1 MSRLKQFAAA
11 LALAGASV
19 GASAQIVV
27 PWGPHDPGEL
37 GGTLF
42 FGTGSSFPFEV
53 NYTFSL
59 STLANLLA
67 VGVTNDAPG
76 VFDING
82 ASARLYINN
91 GNANFNDDV
100 LVDGF
105 TFDSTSIVHTFS
117 SIAAGNYFYKVTGT
131 VDGPFGGSYLLS
143 SNLVPVPE
151 PETYALMLAGLGA
164 ISMLMRRRT
173 RV

>member
-1 MSRLKQFAAA
+1 MIKFKQLIAAVV
-11 LALAGASV
+11 LAGASFT
-19 GASAQIVV
+19 ASAQIVV
-27 PWGPHDPGEL
+27 PWGNHDPGEL

-53 NYTFSL
+53 VYTFSL
-59 STLANLLA
+59 SDISNLLA

-82 ASARLYINN
+82 ASARLYVNN

-100 LVDGF
+100 LVGGF
-105 TFDSTSIVHTFS
+105 AFDSTAITSTFS
-117 SIAAGNYFYKVTGT
+117 SLASGSYFYKVTGH

-143 SNLVPVPE
+143 SHLMPVPE
-151 PETYALMLAGLGA
+151 PETYMLLLSGLA
-164 ISMLMRRRT
+164 VLWVMRRR
-173 RV
+173 RDA

>member
-1 MSRLKQFAAA
+1 MKIRHIAAAAA
-11 LALAGASV
+11 LVCTSI

-27 PWGPHDPGEL
+27 PWGNHDPGEL

-53 NYTFSL
+53 VYTFSL
-59 STLANLLA
+59 SVVSNLLA

-82 ASARLYINN
+82 AAARLYVNN
-91 GNANFNDDV
+91 GNANFNDDA
-100 LVDGF
+100 LVGGF
-105 TFDSTSIVHTFS
+105 AFDSTAVTQTFS
-117 SIAAGNYFYKVTGT
+117 NIAAGQYFYKVTGH

-143 SNLVPVPE
+143 SHLVPVPE
-151 PETYALMLAGLGA
+151 PETYAMILAGLGVVSLLA
-164 ISMLMRRRT
+164 RRR
-173 RV
+173 RA